1 VLKDPSAA
9 AEQVLRM
16 VLDGE
21 IVSRTGKRI
30 ETHVHTI
37 CVHGDEAT
45 GVAVA
50 RGARDALEK
59 AGVAVVPLTEMKL

>member
-1 VLKDPSAA
+1 
-9 AEQVLRM
+9 M

-30 ETHVHTI
+30 KADIHTI

-50 RGARDALEK
+50 RGVRDALEK
-59 AGVAVVPLTEMKL
+59 AGVAVVPLTDMTL